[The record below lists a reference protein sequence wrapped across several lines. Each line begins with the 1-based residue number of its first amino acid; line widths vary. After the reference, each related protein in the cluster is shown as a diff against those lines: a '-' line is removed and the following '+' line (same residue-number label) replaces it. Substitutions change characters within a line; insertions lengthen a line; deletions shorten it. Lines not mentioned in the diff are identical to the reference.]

1 MNVKIKA
8 ETIYKN
14 SMFVHGPEKAKD
26 EALKT
31 AETVKCLVPIQDQK
45 FCKLDRSPWRWHTML
60 KYKFYYKK

>member
-1 MNVKIKA
+1 MKPKIKA

-26 EALKT
+26 EAVKT

-45 FCKLDRSPWRWHTML
+45 FWSDVINFIQCKN
-60 KYKFYYKK
+60 

>member
-1 MNVKIKA
+1 MKPKIKA

-31 AETVKCLVPIQDQK
+31 AQTVKCLVPIQDQK
-45 FCKLDRSPWRWHTML
+45 FWSDVINFIQCKN
-60 KYKFYYKK
+60 

>member
-14 SMFVHGPEKAKD
+14 SMFVHGQEKAKD

-45 FCKLDRSPWRWHTML
+45 FWSDVINFIQCKN
-60 KYKFYYKK
+60 